1 MAVTYIAFPSVFYF
15 LAIVFSANGTLLY
28 TCSWNFANMHWAAD
42 FYGRSSYTGGGRLNA
57 HLQRNSAVLMLGS
70 ALLNIKAA
78 TSRSNSTWKVVASYW
93 NYIIITHYIIE
104 YFTDQV
110 GGVMIICIAMMLILI
125 LYYEHREEALFAA
138 SERRRY

>member
-15 LAIVFSANGTLLY
+15 LALVFSANGTLLY
-28 TCSWNFANMHWAAD
+28 TCSWNLANMHWAAD
-42 FYGRSSYTGGGRLNA
+42 FYGRSSYTGAGRLNA

-78 TSRSNSTWKVVASYW
+78 TSRSNSTRKVASYW

-104 YFTDQV
+104 YFMDQV

-138 SERRRY
+138 PERRRY